1 VAGIN
6 SSLRKKKMRKTLVVL
21 CLLVVCATI
30 SYGQN
35 KIKVACIG
43 NSVTYGY
50 LLPDRELNAYPFQL
64 QRLLGERYEV
74 GNFGKSGATLL
85 TKGHR
90 PYVEQE
96 EYKKALEFAA
106 DLVVIHLGLNDTD
119 PRNWPNFRDDFV
131 RDYMNLIASFRKVNP
146 KCKIWICRLSPITN
160 RHPRFRSGTHD
171 WYGNIQKSIENIA
184 AHTDVQLIDFEK
196 VLFNRPD
203 LLPDALHPNVE
214 GASILA
220 KTVYSALTGDFEGLQ
235 MPLLYSDN
243 MVLQRNIPLPITGTA
258 NAGEKVVVKIAKQ
271 LLTTTTRCDGKWTVT
286 LAPLAVGE
294 KFTLSI
300 STKSRSLQ
308 YKNVVAGEVWLCSG
322 QSNMAFMLQQASTAQ
337 KDIPQAANPN
347 IRFFDMKPRWETNAI
362 EWDSTAL
369 DSVNR
374 LKYYKPVN
382 WVESSAKT
390 AATFSAVGY
399 YYGKML
405 ADSLGV
411 PVGLI
416 LNAVGGSPCESWI
429 DRCTLE
435 YKFPD
440 ILTDWTRND
449 MIQDWVRERATFNMK
464 KSANKLQRH
473 PYEPCYLYESGI
485 IPLAQYP
492 INGVIWYQGES
503 NAHNMKIHETLFPLL
518 VSSWRANW
526 NNERLPF
533 YYVQL
538 SSMNRPSWTRFR
550 DSQRRLMDKVSNIY
564 MAVSSDKGDSLNVHP
579 RDKKEIGERLARWAL
594 NKSFQKNSTPSGPLF
609 RSVEFKGNAAYIS
622 FDYSRNMHSS
632 DWKNLRTFEAA
643 EMDGLYFPA
652 EAQAIGDKIRLI
664 AKEVQHPRFV
674 RYGWQPFTRA
684 NLVNDAELPASTFCS
699 FNDENR

>member
-1 VAGIN
+1 MQV
-6 SSLRKKKMRKTLVVL
+6 
-21 CLLVVCATI
+21 
-30 SYGQN
+30 
-35 KIKVACIG
+35 IK
-43 NSVTYGY
+43 
-50 LLPDRELNAYPFQL
+50 
-64 QRLLGERYEV
+64 
-74 GNFGKSGATLL
+74 
-85 TKGHR
+85 
-90 PYVEQE
+90 
-96 EYKKALEFAA
+96 
-106 DLVVIHLGLNDTD
+106 
-119 PRNWPNFRDDFV
+119 
-131 RDYMNLIASFRKVNP
+131 
-146 KCKIWICRLSPITN
+146 
-160 RHPRFRSGTHD
+160 
-171 WYGNIQKSIENIA
+171 
-184 AHTDVQLIDFEK
+184 
-196 VLFNRPD
+196 
-203 LLPDALHPNVE
+203 
-214 GASILA
+214 
-220 KTVYSALTGDFEGLQ
+220 
-235 MPLLYSDN
+235 
-243 MVLQRNIPLPITGTA
+243 
-258 NAGEKVVVKIAKQ
+258 AKQ
-271 LLTTTTRCDGKWTVT
+271 LLTTTAGSDGKWTVT

-322 QSNMAFMLQQASTAQ
+322 QSNMAFTLQQASTAQ
-337 KDIPQAANPN
+337 RDIPQAANPN

-369 DSVNR
+369 DSANR
-374 LKYYKPVN
+374 LQYYKPAN
-382 WVESSAKT
+382 WVESTTKSA
-390 AATFSAVGY
+390 ANFSAIGY
-399 YYGKML
+399 YFGKML

-429 DRCTLE
+429 DRRTLE

-449 MIQDWVRERATFNMK
+449 MMQDWVRERATFNLK

-492 INGVIWYQGES
+492 INGVVWYQGES
-503 NAHNMKIHETLFPLL
+503 NAHNIEIHETLFPLL
-518 VSSWRANW
+518 VNSWRTNW
-526 NNERLPF
+526 NNEYLPF

-550 DSQRRLMDKVSNIY
+550 DSQRRLLDKVSNVY

-579 RDKKEIGERLARWAL
+579 RDKKEIGERLARWVL
-594 NKSFQKNSTPSGPLF
+594 NKSFQKNITPSGPIF
-609 RSVEFKGNAAYIS
+609 RSVEFSENAAYIS
-622 FDYSRNMHSS
+622 FDYSKNMHSS
-632 DWKNLRTFEAA
+632 DGKNLRTFEVA

-652 EAQAIGDKIRLI
+652 EAQVIGNKIKLI